1 MSKRIIMACL
11 KKRER
16 TKFKKPFK
24 THGLHT
30 KDIMVYSH
38 INRFITVK
46 RVTFFF
52 RSSSLSSND

>member
-1 MSKRIIMACL
+1 MACL

-46 RVTFFF
+46 RITFFF
-52 RSSSLSSND
+52 LSSSLPSSD